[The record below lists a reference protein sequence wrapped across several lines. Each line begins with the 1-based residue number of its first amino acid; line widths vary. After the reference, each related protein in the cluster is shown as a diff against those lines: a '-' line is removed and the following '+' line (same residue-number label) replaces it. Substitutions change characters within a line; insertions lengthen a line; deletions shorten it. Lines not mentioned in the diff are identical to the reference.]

1 LSMPDLIKR
10 LADLSI
16 ARGCGFAALAVA
28 CVMISLAGN
37 LGSVFEAGGIGCL
50 LTATALILKAHYASP
65 ATFKQTEVWIML
77 DKRERPADD
86 IAAVWITEARRLA
99 LLTWANRMTWAAVVL
114 LGAALL
120 VFLFH

>member
-1 LSMPDLIKR
+1 MQDLIRR

-37 LGSVFEAGGIGCL
+37 IGSVFEAGGIGCL
-50 LTATALILKAHYASP
+50 LTAMALILKAHYASP
-65 ATFKQTEVWIML
+65 ATFKRTEVWIML

-86 IAAVWITEARRLA
+86 IAAVWITDARRFA
-99 LLTWANRMTWAAVVL
+99 LLKWANRMAWAAAVL
-114 LGAALL
+114 LGAAVL
-120 VFLFH
+120 VMAGR